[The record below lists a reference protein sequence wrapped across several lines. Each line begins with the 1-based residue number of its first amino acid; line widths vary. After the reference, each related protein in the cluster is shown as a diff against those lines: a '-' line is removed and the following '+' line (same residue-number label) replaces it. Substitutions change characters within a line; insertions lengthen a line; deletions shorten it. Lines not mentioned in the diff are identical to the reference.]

1 MSTKIDTYSYGIV
14 LFEMATGLRAYDDSR
29 PEKKLL
35 GDLIEAWKDK
45 DLFLLIDKKGGEE
58 NKQVYNNLISIGK
71 WCANGSAQNRPEM
84 ELVFQTL
91 NDL

>member
-1 MSTKIDTYSYGIV
+1 
-14 LFEMATGLRAYDDSR
+14 MATGLRAYDDSR

-35 GDLIEAWKDK
+35 GDLIEAWKD
-45 DLFLLIDKKGGEE
+45 LSLLIDKKGGEE
-58 NKQVYNNLISIGK
+58 NKQVYKNLISIGK

-91 NDL
+91 NNL